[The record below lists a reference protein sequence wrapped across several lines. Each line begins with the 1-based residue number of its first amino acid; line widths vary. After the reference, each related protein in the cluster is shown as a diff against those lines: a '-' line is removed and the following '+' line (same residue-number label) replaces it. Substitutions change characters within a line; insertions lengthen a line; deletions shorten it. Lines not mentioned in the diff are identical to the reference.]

1 MKVKKRSNMH
11 REDIVAALKKRR
23 VSMAQL
29 GRLNGKSIHTVKNA
43 LDKPY
48 PNGEKLIADALG
60 LKPED
65 IWPERYE

>member
-11 REDIVAALKKRR
+11 REDIKAELKKRR
-23 VSMAQL
+23 ISMAEL

-48 PNGEKLIADALG
+48 PYGEQLIADALG

>member
-1 MKVKKRSNMH
+1 MTTKKRTNWH
-11 REDIVAALKKRR
+11 REDIICALRKKKI
-23 VSMAQL
+23 SLAEI
-29 GRLNGKSIHTVKNA
+29 GRKHGRSSSTVKNA

-48 PNGEKLIADALG
+48 RNGELWIASELN